1 MGRIFVTYTAEKFLK
16 GKGALITG
24 GTSAF
29 GRGAVCVL
37 AEKGDFVVSGELM
50 I

>member
-1 MGRIFVTYTAEKFLK
+1 MTYIAEKYLE

-24 GTSAF
+24 GASGF
-29 GRGAVCVL
+29 GRGAAYAL